1 MATAVYFLCAL
12 ASASCAVLLFRMFW
26 THRGH
31 ARPLVVWTSVSFAV
45 FAISNGLVFVDL
57 VVLPHGGLAI
67 ARAATA
73 CGASA
78 ILLFGLIWDAS

>member
-1 MATAVYFLCAL
+1 MATAVYLLCAL
-12 ASASCAVLLFRMFW
+12 ASGACAVLLFRMFW

-31 ARPLVVWTSVSFAV
+31 VRPLVLWISVSFAGFALSNALV
-45 FAISNGLVFVDL
+45 FADL
-57 VVLPHGGLAI
+57 VVLRNGRLAV

-78 ILLFGLIWDAS
+78 ILLFGLVWDAS